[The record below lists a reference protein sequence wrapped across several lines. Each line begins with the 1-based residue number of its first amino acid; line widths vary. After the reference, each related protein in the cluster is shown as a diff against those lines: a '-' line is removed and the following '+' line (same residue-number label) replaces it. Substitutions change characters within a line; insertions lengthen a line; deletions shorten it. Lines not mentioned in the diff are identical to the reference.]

1 MSDEDPG
8 DGFLRHRAAVLD
20 ALLADPALGRSAPAE
35 AEQSFSGTDLGLQP
49 DVGLEAVTPRSAP
62 GVPPPAG
69 AGSSGPKASERI
81 LALLNGAAGAESAGV
96 DLSGKL
102 SSLASKESAPEPDTA
117 AEPEPSRPPATPP
130 GERARDLLTV
140 VRNPKAA
147 LVIGAAVIVAF
158 ILALV
163 MSSGDHDTEQTSAQ
177 PSVTPSPAPATT
189 QTSLTP
195 TTAAGATIQV
205 KAAVSHCPPGGTPGM
220 DAFAGP
226 GKAWSCSRAHQ
237 VDGQILSIDL
247 GGSYAVESIGVVP
260 GWDAIGA
267 DGTDQWTKYR
277 TASRVSYRFDDA
289 GATTYTQQTLDQRG
303 LVVTRMNPP
312 VNASKIVL
320 TVLQSKGDP
329 AQNITALSS
338 IVITG
343 H

>member
-1 MSDEDPG
+1 MPDEDPG

-20 ALLADPALGRSAPAE
+20 ALLADPALGRSAPPE
-35 AEQSFSGTDLGLQP
+35 AEQSFSGTDFSLEP
-49 DVGLEAVTPRSAP
+49 DAGLEAITPSSAP
-62 GVPPPAG
+62 AAPPPAG

-81 LALLNGAAGAESAGV
+81 LALLNGGAGAESAGL

-102 SSLASKESAPEPDTA
+102 SSLASKESAPEPDTR
-117 AEPEPSRPPATPP
+117 AEPETSRPPATPLA
-130 GERARDLLTV
+130 ERARDLLTV
-140 VRNPKAA
+140 VRNPKVA
-147 LVIGAAVIVAF
+147 LVIGAAVIMVV

-163 MSSGDHDTEQTSAQ
+163 MTTGDHGSERESAQ
-177 PSVTPSPAPATT
+177 ASMTPSPVPATAQTSVTPTAPA
-189 QTSLTP
+189 
-195 TTAAGATIQV
+195 GGTIQV
-205 KAAVSHCPPGGTPGM
+205 KSAVSHCPPGGTPGM

-226 GKAWSCSRAHQ
+226 GKAWSCSRAHR

-247 GGSYAVESIGVVP
+247 GGSYTVESIGLVP

-289 GATTYTQQTLDQRG
+289 GATTCIQQTLDQRG
-303 LVVTRMNPP
+303 PVVTRMNPP